1 MEIIFNLPGKQIEIL
16 SENSITGQTVNFWA
30 SLCIMSNP
38 ICKSVFGIL
47 SQT

>member
-1 MEIIFNLPGKQIEIL
+1 MESIFNLPGKQIEIL

-30 SLCIMSNP
+30 ILYIMSSP